1 MKTNV
6 AFLKVPVANITV
18 YFKKP
23 NKLKLKSE
31 KGVSFIP
38 KGAVSINMNSLLES
52 DRFTII
58 DAGTEKINNVMMR
71 VAKLLPLDDN
81 SDVVLSTVYIDPSNF
96 VICKAKTTTR
106 ENGTY
111 ELVMTYGKYIAYGLP
126 DRIVFSFNTRD
137 YKLPK
142 GVTFDFDDGSEKK
155 KPEDLKNKKG
165 KAEIDFNSYSI
176 NKGVPDN
183 IF

>member
-1 MKTNV
+1 
-6 AFLKVPVANITV
+6 
-18 YFKKP
+18 
-23 NKLKLKSE
+23 
-31 KGVSFIP
+31 
-38 KGAVSINMNSLLES
+38 
-52 DRFTII
+52 
-58 DAGTEKINNVMMR
+58 
-71 VAKLLPLDDN
+71 
-81 SDVVLSTVYIDPSNF
+81 VVLSTVYIDPSSF
-96 VICKAKTTTR
+96 VIVKAKTTTK

-126 DRIVFSFNTRD
+126 DRIVFSFNTKD